1 MAHRVVAA
9 HSTMRGLI
17 GGARAATHRPTR
29 MVGGDAGRLASELS
43 TLTKGRRYDEAI
55 DLAQRSLRQY
65 PDSVVLLR
73 EARIAF
79 TKAGALTLH
88 LEPTRAQRRIADITK
103 TKKEWAGV
111 PCHRYSRLDRF
122 SGERRA
128 GAAYSAAGVAAS
140 GCWPRYGDSAGV
152 ADPRPNSWATR

>member
-1 MAHRVVAA
+1 
-9 HSTMRGLI
+9 
-17 GGARAATHRPTR
+17 
-29 MVGGDAGRLASELS
+29 MVGGDAGRIAPELS
-43 TLTKGRRYDEAI
+43 TLTKERRYDEAI

-65 PDSVVLLR
+65 PDSVVLLQ

-140 GCWPRYGDSAGV
+140 GCWPRYGDSAGA